1 MFTKS
6 SLPYEKNA
14 LEPYISEETMSFHYD
29 KHLQAYFDKLNL
41 LIKDTDFE
49 GKDLEFIVKNSSGG
63 IFNNAGQAW
72 NHEFFWKCMTP
83 NPSKIPNGEISELI
97 NKDFGSF
104 ENFKEK
110 FIESG
115 LNNFGSGWTWLV
127 LDNSGKLEIL
137 NYSNAGN
144 PLDTNKKILL
154 GVDVWEHAYYIDRRN
169 DRKSYLNNFF
179 EVINWDF
186 VNENLEK

>member
-1 MFTKS
+1 MFVKS
-6 SLPYEKNA
+6 PLPYEKNA
-14 LEPYISEETMSFHYD
+14 LEPYISAETMSFHYD

-41 LIKDTDFE
+41 LIQNTEFE
-49 GKDLEFIVKNSSGG
+49 GKDLEFIVKNSTWW
-63 IFNNAGQAW
+63 IFNNAWQVW

-83 NPSKIPNGEISELI
+83 NRKEISWKILEVI
-97 NKDFGSF
+97 NRDFWDFS
-104 ENFKEK
+104 NFKEK

-127 LDNSGKLEIL
+127 ADENGKLEIL

-144 PLDTNKKILL
+144 PLDTGKKILL
-154 GVDVWEHAYYIDRRN
+154 WVDVWEHSYYIDTRN
-169 DRKSYLNNFF
+169 DRKAYLNNFF

>member
-1 MFTKS
+1 MFIKS
-6 SLPYEKNA
+6 NLPYEKNA

-41 LIKDTDFE
+41 LVKDTEFE
-49 GKDLEFIVKNSSGG
+49 NKDLVFIIQNSNWW
-63 IFNNAGQAW
+63 IFNNAWQAW

-83 NPSKIPNGEISELI
+83 NPKKTPDWEISKLI
-97 NKDFGSF
+97 DRDFWSF

-110 FIESG
+110 FIDFWV
-115 LNNFGSGWTWLV
+115 NNFGSGWTWLV
-127 LDNSGKLEIL
+127 LDTNWKLEIL
-137 NYSNAGN
+137 NYSNAWN

-154 GVDVWEHAYYIDRRN
+154 WVDVWEHAYYIDRRN

-186 VNENLEK
+186 VNKNLLK

>member
-1 MFTKS
+1 MFIKS
-6 SLPYEKNA
+6 NLPYEKNA

-41 LIKDTDFE
+41 LVKDTEFE
-49 GKDLEFIVKNSSGG
+49 NKDLVFIIQNSNGG

-83 NPSKIPNGEISELI
+83 NSKKTPNGEISKLI
-97 NKDFGSF
+97 DRDFGSF

-110 FIESG
+110 FIDSG
-115 LNNFGSGWTWLV
+115 VNNFGSGWTWLV
-127 LDNSGKLEIL
+127 LDTNGKLEIL

-154 GVDVWEHAYYIDRRN
+154 GVDVWEHAYYIDKRN
-169 DRKSYLNNFF
+169 DRKSYLNSFF

-186 VNENLEK
+186 VNENLLK

>member
-1 MFTKS
+1 MFIKS
-6 SLPYEKNA
+6 NLPYEKNA

-41 LIKDTDFE
+41 LVKDTEFE
-49 GKDLEFIVKNSSGG
+49 NKDLVFIIQNSNGG

-83 NPSKIPNGEISELI
+83 NSKKTPDGEISKLI
-97 NKDFGSF
+97 DRDFGSF

-110 FIESG
+110 FIDSG
-115 LNNFGSGWTWLV
+115 VNNFGSGWTWLV
-127 LDNSGKLEIL
+127 LDTNGKLEIL

-186 VNENLEK
+186 VNKNLLK

>member
-1 MFTKS
+1 MFEKS
-6 SLPYEKNA
+6 KLPYEKNA

-29 KHLQAYFDKLNL
+29 KHLQAYYDKLNL
-41 LIKDTDFE
+41 LVKDTEFE
-49 GKDLEFIVKNSSGG
+49 GKDLEFVVKNSTWW
-63 IFNNAGQAW
+63 IFNNAWQAW

-83 NPSKIPNGEISELI
+83 NSKKVADSEISKLI
-97 NKDFGSF
+97 EKDFWSF

-110 FIESG
+110 FVDSA

-127 LDNSGKLEIL
+127 KNENWNLEIL
-137 NYSNAGN
+137 NYSNAWN

-169 DRKSYLNNFF
+169 DRKSYILNFF

-186 VNENLEK
+186 VNENLGK

>member
-1 MFTKS
+1 MFVKS
-6 SLPYEKNA
+6 PLPYEKNA
-14 LEPYISEETMSFHYD
+14 LEPYISAETMSFHYD

-41 LIKDTDFE
+41 LIQNTEFE
-49 GKDLEFIVKNSSGG
+49 GKDLEFIVKNSTWW
-63 IFNNAGQAW
+63 IFNNAWQVW

-83 NPSKIPNGEISELI
+83 NRKEISWKILEVI
-97 NKDFGSF
+97 NRDFWDFS
-104 ENFKEK
+104 NFKEK

-127 LDNSGKLEIL
+127 SDENGKLEIL
-137 NYSNAGN
+137 NYSNAWN
-144 PLDTNKKILL
+144 PLETGKKILL
-154 GVDVWEHAYYIDRRN
+154 WVDVWEHSYYIDTRN
-169 DRKSYLNNFF
+169 DRKAYLNNFF

>member
-1 MFTKS
+1 MFVKS
-6 SLPYEKNA
+6 PLPYEKNA
-14 LEPYISEETMSFHYD
+14 LEPYISFETMSFHYD

-41 LIKDTDFE
+41 LIQNTEFE
-49 GKDLEFIVKNSSGG
+49 GKDLEFIVKNSTWW
-63 IFNNAGQAW
+63 IFNNAWQVW

-83 NPSKIPNGEISELI
+83 NRKEISWKILEAI
-97 NKDFGSF
+97 NRDFWDFS
-104 ENFKEK
+104 NFKEK

-127 LDNSGKLEIL
+127 ADENGKLEIL
-137 NYSNAGN
+137 NYSNAWN
-144 PLDTNKKILL
+144 PLETGKKILL
-154 GVDVWEHAYYIDRRN
+154 WVDVWEHSYYIDTRN
-169 DRKSYLNNFF
+169 DRKAYLNNFF

>member
-1 MFTKS
+1 MFVKS
-6 SLPYEKNA
+6 PLPYEKNA
-14 LEPYISEETMSFHYD
+14 LEPYISAETMSFHYD

-41 LIKDTDFE
+41 LIQNTEFE
-49 GKDLEFIVKNSSGG
+49 GKDLEFIVKNSNWW
-63 IFNNAGQAW
+63 IFNNAWQVW

-83 NPSKIPNGEISELI
+83 NRKEISWKILEVI
-97 NKDFGSF
+97 NRDFWDFS
-104 ENFKEK
+104 NFKEK

-127 LDNSGKLEIL
+127 SDENGKLEIL
-137 NYSNAGN
+137 NYSNAWN
-144 PLDTNKKILL
+144 PLETGKKILL
-154 GVDVWEHAYYIDRRN
+154 WVDVWEHSYYIDTRN
-169 DRKSYLNNFF
+169 DRKAYLNNFF

>member
-1 MFTKS
+1 MFEKS
-6 SLPYEKNA
+6 KLPYEKNA

-41 LIKDTDFE
+41 LVKDTDFE
-49 GKDLEFIVKNSSGG
+49 GKDLEFVVKNSTWW
-63 IFNNAGQAW
+63 IFNNAWQAW

-83 NPSKIPNGEISELI
+83 NSKKIADWGIAKLI
-97 NKDFGSF
+97 EKDFWSF

-110 FIESG
+110 FIDSA

-127 LDNSGKLEIL
+127 KNENWNLEIL
-137 NYSNAGN
+137 NYSNAWN

-169 DRKSYLNNFF
+169 DRKSYILNFF

-186 VNENLEK
+186 VNKNLEN